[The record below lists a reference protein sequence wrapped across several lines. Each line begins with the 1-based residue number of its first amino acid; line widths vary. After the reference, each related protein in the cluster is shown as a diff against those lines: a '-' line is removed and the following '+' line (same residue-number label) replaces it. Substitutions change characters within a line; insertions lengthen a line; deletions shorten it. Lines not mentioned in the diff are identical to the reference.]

1 MYIAQMIPPARYTNT
16 SLSSGFNLSTASY
29 DNVSFSV
36 ASQETVTT
44 GVVFNADGTKMYTV
58 GYTTDNVHEYSLST
72 AYDISTASYDSVSFS
87 VGSQDTSPTGIRF
100 NADFTK
106 MYISGNTN
114 DTVYQYSI
122 GA

>member
-1 MYIAQMIPPARYTNT
+1 MIPPARYTNT

-58 GYTTDNVHEYSLST
+58 GYTTDNVLCNIPYQQLMILALPLTIVLALVWLVRILHL
-72 AYDISTASYDSVSFS
+72 
-87 VGSQDTSPTGIRF
+87 PGIRF